1 MSDSNLKLL
10 RDRIDKIDQKLQQL
24 LNERAEISIQVKA
37 VKTNKKLRHALITLV
52 PKFLIFLLDSPS
64 VFR

>member
-24 LNERAEISIQVKA
+24 LNERADISIRVKA
-37 VKTNKKLRHALITLV
+37 VKTDKKSKLGRQNRNLAPFSL
-52 PKFLIFLLDSPS
+52 
-64 VFR
+64 